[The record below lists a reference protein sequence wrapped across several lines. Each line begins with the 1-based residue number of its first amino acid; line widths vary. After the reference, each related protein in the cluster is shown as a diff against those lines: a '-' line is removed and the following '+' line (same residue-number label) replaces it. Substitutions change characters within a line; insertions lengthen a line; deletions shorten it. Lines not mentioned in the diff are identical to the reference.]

1 MTHRLAAL
9 ATSTTTDLPGPVQAF
24 LDWLTDTGLG
34 PTLGK
39 FAALAF
45 GAWLFITVINGDDKD
60 TKK

>member
-9 ATSTTTDLPGPVQAF
+9 TAATDLPGPVQAA

-60 TKK
+60 SKK